1 MLLLLSSLSL
11 SPLDKLNKKIAKLS
25 VNETPPVV
33 RRRSSIEDLV
43 KSRTPISIPSDSP
56 PFSPPSFVSDEP
68 PSPPSDYPISPI
80 KSMLPPPPPPAV
92 RQSMSK
98 LFASSPPPPPPPPG
112 PSKVAISSLLAD
124 IKKNQT
130 LRRVSIK
137 EKVDSRAQL
146 LNSIKQRSKDV
157 QERNVDSNKFDNLKS
172 ISAIKP
178 TQNEAISAILA
189 NRKLIAGSDSDS
201 DSNSDSD
208 FDD

>member
-1 MLLLLSSLSL
+1 M
-11 SPLDKLNKKIAKLS
+11 AKMT
-25 VNETPPVV
+25 VNETPIAK
-33 RRRSSIEDLV
+33 RRSSIEDLV
-43 KSRTPISIPSDSP
+43 KHRTPSVPSDSP

-68 PSPPSDYPISPI
+68 PSPPSDYSISPI
-80 KSMLPPPPPPAV
+80 KSILPPPPPAIEPTV

-98 LFASSPPPPPPPPG
+98 LFASSPPPPPPPLG

-137 EKVDSRAQL
+137 DKVDSRTQL
-146 LNSIKQRSKDV
+146 LNSIKQRSKDI
-157 QERNVDSNKFDNLKS
+157 QRNIDNKKFDTLKP
-172 ISAIKP
+172 ISTVKP

-201 DSNSDSD
+201 DSDGNSDFSD
-208 FDD
+208 D